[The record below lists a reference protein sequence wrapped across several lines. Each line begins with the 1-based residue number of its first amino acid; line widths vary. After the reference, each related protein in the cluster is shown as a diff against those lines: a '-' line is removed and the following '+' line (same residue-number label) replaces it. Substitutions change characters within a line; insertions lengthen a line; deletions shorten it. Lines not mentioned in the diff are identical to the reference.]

1 MTNPRLSFGEIVTT
15 GELARGVHPADELG
29 LQMALAL
36 GQPDPPSPP
45 FAYLPVY
52 LDGQPIGQLQR
63 IEYVWGAT
71 VYHFVSSSR
80 NTTFSNYSKEIVVQ
94 QIEEALGLS
103 SHQP

>member
-52 LDGQPIGQLQR
+52 LDGQPFGQLQR
-63 IEYVWGAT
+63 IEYVWGGT
-71 VYHFVSSSR
+71 VYQFIYLDGR
-80 NTTFSNYSKEIVVQ
+80 RQFSLPTK
-94 QIEEALGLS
+94 EALLQQLQDELQLA

>member
-1 MTNPRLSFGEIVTT
+1 MTNPRLSFGEIITT

-36 GQPDPPSPP
+36 GQADPPSPP

-63 IEYVWGAT
+63 VEYVWGGT
-71 VYHFVSSSR
+71 VYQFIYLDGHR
-80 NTTFSNYSKEIVVQ
+80 QFSLPTK
-94 QIEEALGLS
+94 EALLQQLQDELQLS